1 MYIAKCE
8 RKVKKGKSKSKSDFT
23 QIANKTAILL
33 SLLDIAK
40 CECKVKKGKSKS
52 KSDFTK
58 IANTMA
64 ILLSLLEV
72 DG

>member
-23 QIANKTAILL
+23 QIAN
-33 SLLDIAK
+33 
-40 CECKVKKGKSKS
+40 
-52 KSDFTK
+52 
-58 IANTMA
+58 TMA

-72 DG
+72 DV